1 MRVEYTSIEEKMIR
15 ITEITAILE
24 NNLYV
29 DEKEEYELMEERKE
43 LEFQIELSKE

>member
-43 LEFQIELSKE
+43 LEFQI